1 MEILC
6 IIIGLLG
13 LGIGYGLGFILSK
26 QKANQ
31 LEEQLGSSKDKLD
44 SLKREASRAIEAERT
59 KVKEAAQKIE
69 EAAKYRQAFEQHKQ
83 QFEAQRAQFE
93 QIQASL
99 QEVEAARAKAVE
111 LAEAHKQTRLQ
122 AEGRMKQ
129 AEMLAG
135 QSRQEVHQMEAQIQQ
150 LITEK
155 NNFKEQAERQGKEIN
170 RLRAQS
176 PGTAAEGA
184 APSIE
189 AFGDSGGSLEGVLQV
204 LLEQEGQSAAV
215 LADANGIVVSA
226 VGDNSLKDGIAA
238 TSRLV
243 DSLVK
248 QLDGMVPFTTL
259 RSYCFQDE
267 ASNVLTGRAFACAG
281 ETIGLATYGPREP
294 AERLMDGAM
303 VNLSAIL
310 D

>member
-13 LGIGYGLGFILSK
+13 LAIGYGLGFFMTK
-26 QKANQ
+26 QKAS
-31 LEEQLGSSKDKLD
+31 QLGQQLASARDKFEG
-44 SLKREASRAIEAERT
+44 LKREATRAIEAERA
-59 KVKEAAQKIE
+59 KAQGAAQQIE
-69 EAAKYRQAFEQHKQ
+69 EVAKFKQAYEQHRQ
-83 QFEAQRAQFE
+83 QFDAQRAQFE

-129 AEMLAG
+129 AEMLAN
-135 QSRQEVHQMEAQIQQ
+135 QSRQEVHQLEAQIQQ
-150 LITEK
+150 MIAEK
-155 NNFKEQAERQGKEIN
+155 NSFKEQAERQGREIN
-170 RLRAQS
+170 RLRAS
-176 PGTAAEGA
+176 APGPAAEGA
-184 APSIE
+184 ASVE
-189 AFGDSGGSLEGVLQV
+189 AFGDSAGSLEGVLQV

-294 AERLMDGAM
+294 AERIMDGAM
-303 VNLSAIL
+303 ANLSAIL
-310 D
+310 E

>member
-13 LGIGYGLGFILSK
+13 LGIGYGLGFIMAK
-26 QKANQ
+26 QRASQ
-31 LEEQLGSSKDKLD
+31 LEQQLESSRDKLS
-44 SLKREASRAIEAERT
+44 SLKQEATRAIEAERA
-59 KVKEAAQKIE
+59 KIKGAAQQIE
-69 EAAKYRQAFEQHKQ
+69 EAGKYRQAYEQYKQ
-83 QFEAQRAQFE
+83 QFEAQRTQLE
-93 QIQASL
+93 QIHASL

-135 QSRQEVHQMEAQIQQ
+135 QSRQEVHQLEAQVQQ
-150 LITEK
+150 LIAEK
-155 NNFKEQAERQGKEIN
+155 NRFREQAAQQGK
-170 RLRAQS
+170 RLQTSA
-176 PGTAAEGA
+176 PAAAESA
-184 APSIE
+184 ASPIE

-248 QLDGMVPFTTL
+248 QLDGMVPFTSL

-281 ETIGLATYGPREP
+281 ETVGLATYGPREP
-294 AERLMDGAM
+294 AGRIMDGAM
-303 VNLSAIL
+303 ANLSAIL
-310 D
+310 E